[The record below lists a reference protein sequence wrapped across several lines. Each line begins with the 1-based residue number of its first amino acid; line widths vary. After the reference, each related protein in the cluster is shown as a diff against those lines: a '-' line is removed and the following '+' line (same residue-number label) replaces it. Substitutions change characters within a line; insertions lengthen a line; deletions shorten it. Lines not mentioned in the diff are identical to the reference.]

1 MNKSKQSS
9 AKKPTKSRTASRRCA
24 ESSGSAPKY
33 VEAIGRN
40 PGEEK
45 QHSHLYVEINESPPA
60 IIGLGTRRGYLPM
73 CRKGWNR
80 SNGEGFSIFRGHT
93 GARGLCKVCA
103 RRAAANLPG
112 VEAKPRSHKTKWL

>member
-1 MNKSKQSS
+1 MKTDSKIA
-9 AKKPTKSRTASRRCA
+9 AKPALA
-24 ESSGSAPKY
+24 VDAGSAPTY

-45 QHSHLYVEINESPPA
+45 QHSHLYVEINEPA
-60 IIGLGTRRGYLPM
+60 SAIVGLGTRTGYLPM

-80 SNGEGFSIFRGHT
+80 SDGAGFSIFRGHR

-112 VEAKPRSHKTKWL
+112 IEAKPGSHKTKWL